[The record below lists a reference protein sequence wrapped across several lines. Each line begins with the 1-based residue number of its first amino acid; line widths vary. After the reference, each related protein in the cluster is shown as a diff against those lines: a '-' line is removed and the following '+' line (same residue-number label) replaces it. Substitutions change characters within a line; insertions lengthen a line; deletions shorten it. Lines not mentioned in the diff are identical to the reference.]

1 MMSPDKKMDK
11 EESEH
16 FISVLEETKNALLQ
30 QDILKLKELS
40 DNTIH
45 SASSQ
50 QDSASI
56 SMAVIIYALG
66 KLVERRDRLKIRD
79 WNSFVKKFNSA
90 IGLAIKALKDDNEEA
105 FQRYVEAARKVIT
118 SEAISIKPF
127 VQEILKKASINK
139 GSKIYEHGIS
149 IEQTSKLLGI
159 SQWELSDYVGQKA
172 GSEIR
177 QNFTM
182 DEKKRAK
189 MALEFFS

>member
-1 MMSPDKKMDK
+1 MSPDKKMDK